1 MHYGTHKAY
10 TRLLWLNLL
19 RTGYMELPYPVR
31 LPYVKSV
38 NIRATDT
45 VLKSFFSKKL
55 KGVKNNQIIAMSYS
69 INTMSAIKIKRV
81 YEKSEKDEYRILV
94 DRLWPRGLTKE
105 LAAIDLWLKVKI
117 LIMLLYLRELWSQC
131 RWPCTYT
138 IIHITADH
146 IYPAKQ
152 CYLMVFFRK
161 NHGL

>member
-1 MHYGTHKAY
+1 MHYGAHKD

-81 YEKSEKDEYRILV
+81 YEKAAKDELGSWWI
-94 DRLWPRGLTKE
+94 DCGLE
-105 LAAIDLWLKVKI
+105 D
-117 LIMLLYLRELWSQC
+117 
-131 RWPCTYT
+131 
-138 IIHITADH
+138 
-146 IYPAKQ
+146 
-152 CYLMVFFRK
+152 
-161 NHGL
+161 